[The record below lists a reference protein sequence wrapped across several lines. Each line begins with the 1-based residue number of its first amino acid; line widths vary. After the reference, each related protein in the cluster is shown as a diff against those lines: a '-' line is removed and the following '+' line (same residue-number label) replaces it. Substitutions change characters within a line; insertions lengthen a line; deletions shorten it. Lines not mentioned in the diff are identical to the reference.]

1 MYVKPKE
8 DPNHGEEVSGSEW
21 LDRRVCWREVA
32 RVAML
37 GWIECGEQWRVSD
50 GLDREVA

>member
-1 MYVKPKE
+1 MYVKGKE

-21 LDRRVCWREVA
+21 LDHRVCW

-50 GLDREVA
+50 GLDRQVA